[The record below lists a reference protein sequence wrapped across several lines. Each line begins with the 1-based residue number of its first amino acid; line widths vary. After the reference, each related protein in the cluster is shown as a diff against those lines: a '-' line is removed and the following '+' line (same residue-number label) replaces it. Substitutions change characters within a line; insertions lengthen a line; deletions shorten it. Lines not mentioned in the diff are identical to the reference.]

1 MAFTFQINHN
11 TQFNHDHHLLEK
23 AQKLTPE
30 LIFKQIKPVSLVTP
44 VNDPGKFNHIG
55 MKKFDEIINLPKYQL
70 KRDDKLFIDF
80 GNHYVGHFKV
90 NIHHVGSPQDAP
102 LALKI
107 KFAEV
112 PAEFNYHADDY
123 DGWLSKSWI
132 QEEIIHVDQ
141 LPIEL
146 KLPRRYAFRYVEL
159 KVIDTSPKWSVT
171 FNDPQIIAESSASE
185 SNLRPSSLTHYPKL
199 KKIYDTSV
207 KTLHDCMQ
215 LVFEDGPKRDR
226 RLWLGDLHL
235 QALANYATYHNND
248 LVKRCLYLFAGMTA
262 KDGRIP
268 ANVFT
273 NGEPQPDDTF
283 LLDYGLFFISTLDD
297 YVKETND
304 IDALKDLY
312 SVAKKQVDVA
322 LQYVSDGL
330 YHLDDNYPVFIDW
343 SHDFDKTTAGEAII
357 IYSFRQFLHLAK
369 ELKHDSDINH
379 IQPVLQQMI
388 HASREKLLNKQSHLF
403 VSGPKQEINVASQ
416 VWMVLAEVVTG
427 KNAQKTL
434 TEMKKQLFPIT
445 GIATPYMYHH
455 VAAAF
460 FKAGLTADGIS
471 ILTKYWGKMIDLGAY
486 TYWEAFEPENPD
498 YSPYGSPLL
507 SSYCHAWGCTPVYLI
522 RKYLSN
528 YEE

>member
-11 TQFNHDHHLLEK
+11 TQFNHDHHLLAE
-23 AQKLTPE
+23 AQKLTPK
-30 LIFKQIKPVSLVTP
+30 LNHKIITPVSLVTP
-44 VNDPGKFNHIG
+44 INDPDKLDHVG
-55 MKKFDEIINLPKYQL
+55 MKKIDEIENLPKHHL
-70 KRDDKLFIDF
+70 KRDDKLFLDF
-80 GNHYVGHFKV
+80 GNHHVGHFKI
-90 NIHHVGSPQDAP
+90 NIRHVGSPQDAP
-102 LALKI
+102 LTLKV

-112 PAEFNYHADDY
+112 PAEFSYHAKDY
-123 DGWLSKSWI
+123 NGWLSKSWI

-141 LPIEL
+141 LPTEL

-159 KVIDTSPKWSVT
+159 IVIDTSPKWSVT
-171 FNDPQIIAESSASE
+171 FDDPQIISESSANGGAFHPLSL
-185 SNLRPSSLTHYPKL
+185 SNDHLQ
-199 KKIYDTSV
+199 KIYDTSV

-235 QALANYATYHNND
+235 QALANYATYRNND

-297 YVKETND
+297 YVQETND
-304 IDALKDLY
+304 IAALKDLY
-312 SVAKKQVDVA
+312 NVAKRQVDVA
-322 LQYVSDGL
+322 LQYVQHGL
-330 YHLDDNYPVFIDW
+330 YHPDDDYPVFVDW
-343 SHDFDKTTAGEAII
+343 SNEFDKTTSGQAII
-357 IYSFRQFLHLAK
+357 IYSLRQFLHLAQI
-369 ELKHDSDINH
+369 LGVDSDINH
-379 IQPVLQQMI
+379 LQPILQQMI
-388 HASREKLLNKQSHLF
+388 NVSRKQLLAKQPHLF
-403 VSGPKQEINVASQ
+403 ISGPKHEMNIASQ

-427 KNAQKTL
+427 SEAQKVL
-434 TEMKKQLFPIT
+434 LEMKKRLFPIT

-460 FKAGLTADGIS
+460 FKAGLTDDGIS
-471 ILTKYWGKMIDLGAY
+471 LLTTYWGRMIDLGAD

-498 YSPYGSPLL
+498 YSPYGSPIL

-522 RKYLSN
+522 QKYLSN
-528 YEE
+528 MRSN